1 MPPASLPARGG
12 GALRGAARRERPR
25 PARLRRRS
33 QSPGCTSRPP
43 PTTTSRP
50 ASPPPAAAR
59 SRVTPT
65 RRGARPQPLARG
77 AAPTWLPP
85 AAPPALPFPARAP
98 LRSRHP
104 GRRALPAGPAR
115 SRRARPSGGFRTRP
129 IPWNKVGHPVCS
141 PSPEQVVVAMCE
153 TVSPNLLGA
162 GTRGLLPRTQIL
174 SPWCGGR
181 GSQSEK

>member
-85 AAPPALPFPARAP
+85 AAPPALLFPARAP

-115 SRRARPSGGFRTRP
+115 SRRARPS
-129 IPWNKVGHPVCS
+129 
-141 PSPEQVVVAMCE
+141 
-153 TVSPNLLGA
+153 
-162 GTRGLLPRTQIL
+162 
-174 SPWCGGR
+174 R
-181 GSQSEK
+181 GSGRARFPGTKLDTLFVAPALSRW